1 MPRSFQFSR
10 FRSLRATGKCWKAA
24 MPATRIGGGSEQ
36 IKLAA
41 LKVGMKG
48 YERNERIHDR
58 IELI

>member
-1 MPRSFQFSR
+1 
-10 FRSLRATGKCWKAA
+10 

-41 LKVGMKG
+41 LKVGTKG